1 MGLIDYTG
9 KLNTHEDCLKV
20 IEKLEKVCQYV
31 EIVVIDERETDELVE
46 RLREYETFCKYFFSD
61 EEIEEIEITE
71 KELEEFFAGLDDA
84 DYDAEEEAADETD
97 EDEVDIFIGDR
108 SETTDFGY
116 DDIAFYDKDN
126 RCLLN
131 TTTHEGYIMIDDDL
145 AD

>member
-1 MGLIDYTG
+1 MKGRPMNLQ
-9 KLNTHEDCLKV
+9 NA
-20 IEKLEKVCQYV
+20 
-31 EIVVIDERETDELVE
+31 
-46 RLREYETFCKYFFSD
+46 LREYETFCKYFFSD

>member
-31 EIVVIDERETDELVE
+31 
-46 RLREYETFCKYFFSD
+46 EYETFCKYFFSD